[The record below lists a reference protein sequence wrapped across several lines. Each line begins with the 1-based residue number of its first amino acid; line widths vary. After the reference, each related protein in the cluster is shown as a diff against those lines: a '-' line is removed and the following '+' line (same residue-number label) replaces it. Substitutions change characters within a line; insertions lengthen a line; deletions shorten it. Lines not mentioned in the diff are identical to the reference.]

1 MYFSWVVG
9 CYNHDMELPLYRFIA
24 WIAVFIWAGVIFYFS
39 SLQSVELSEDALW
52 DFVWHKSAHLL
63 VYAILAFLLF
73 IAIGGADKKDFRS
86 RWTYFVAA
94 LVISTLYAMSDE
106 FHQSFVPTRS
116 ARLRDVFV
124 DMIGASVGVIIA
136 WKFIPIL
143 KMKLGR

>member
-1 MYFSWVVG
+1 MKV
-9 CYNHDMELPLYRFIA
+9 PLYRFIA

-52 DFVWHKSAHLL
+52 DFVWHKSAHLV
-63 VYAILAFLLF
+63 VYAVLGFLLF
-73 IAIGGADKKDFRS
+73 IATGGAGKKDFRS
-86 RWTYFVAA
+86 QRIYLVAA

-116 ARLRDVFV
+116 ARLRDIFV
-124 DMIGASVGVIIA
+124 DMIGASVGVTIA

-143 KMKLGR
+143 KMKRER